1 MVQYSKSKECAG
13 MKKKVIVIVSI
24 LIAVLAV
31 AGGIGIYN
39 HQKEE
44 QAAIAAEEKKEQEAE
59 LKEYQTRYKELK
71 AQSENLILS
80 EEEQNTITEELQK
93 AEENLDKK
101 DITQAKKVVGSLEQ
115 KITQIGTAN
124 VAMLTEKA
132 GQVTDYHTSFYSTEN
147 QSVLDTMLAEYNDL
161 LNAKAYKSA
170 NAKLD
175 ELLAQIVALKEPE
188 QEKTAVAKTET
199 TTKKTSGNEKQQTAT
214 SGETT
219 IPEPYTEEYYDW
231 LESVTGKT
239 PGYSENIG
247 QPTSEGYTNG
257 DGTGIHWEE
266 YDSTTEVYSIK

>member
-1 MVQYSKSKECAG
+1 

-59 LKEYQTRYKELK
+59 LKEYQTRYEALK

-93 AEENLDKK
+93 MEKSLDKK
-101 DITQAKKVVGSLEQ
+101 DTVQAKKTLGSLEQ
-115 KITQIGTAN
+115 KVVEIGTAN
-124 VAMLTEKA
+124 AAMLTEKA

-147 QSVLDTMLAEYNDL
+147 QNVLDTMLTEYNDL
-161 LNAKAYKSA
+161 LNAKAYQSA

-175 ELLAQIVALKEPE
+175 ELLVQIAALKEEPE
-188 QEKTAVAKTET
+188 QEQTAVAKTSSQQMKNDSKSNSST
-199 TTKKTSGNEKQQTAT
+199 TNSGT
-214 SGETT
+214 
-219 IPEPYTEEYYDW
+219 TEEESGSW
-231 LESVTGKT
+231 LDTLT
-239 PGYSENIG
+239 PGESWKMGEVVAESDPNAPGVHG
-247 QPTSEGYTNG
+247 QTFQTMIFDNEGNFLGY
-257 DGTGIHWEE
+257 E
-266 YDSTTEVYSIK
+266 

>member
-1 MVQYSKSKECAG
+1 

-80 EEEQNTITEELQK
+80 EEEQNTITEELQRMEK
-93 AEENLDKK
+93 SLNKK
-101 DITQAKKVVGSLEQ
+101 DTVQVKKTLEGLEQ
-115 KITQIGTAN
+115 KVAEIETVNA
-124 VAMLTEKA
+124 AMLTEKA
-132 GQVTDYHTSFYSTEN
+132 GQVVDYHTSSYSAEN

-170 NAKLD
+170 NVKLD
-175 ELLAQIVALKEPE
+175 ELLVQIAALKEEPE
-188 QEKTAVAKTET
+188 QEKTAVAKAET
-199 TTKKTSGNEKQQTAT
+199 TTKKTSGNEKQQTAS
-214 SGETT
+214 SGETGT
-219 IPEPYTEEYYDW
+219 SKEDYSEGGSDW
-231 LESVTGKT
+231 LNSLT
-239 PGYSENIG
+239 PG
-247 QPTSEGYTNG
+247 Q
-257 DGTGIHWEE
+257 TGIGITPDNN
-266 YDSTTEVYSIK
+266 YDDPNAGVYHEGGYIIWDE